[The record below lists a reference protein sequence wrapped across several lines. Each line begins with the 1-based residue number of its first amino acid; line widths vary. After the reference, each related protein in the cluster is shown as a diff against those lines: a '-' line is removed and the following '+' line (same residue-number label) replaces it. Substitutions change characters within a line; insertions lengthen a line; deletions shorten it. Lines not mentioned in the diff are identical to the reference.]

1 MAEEG
6 LSTNSDWILI
16 EKEKNDLINLQ
27 IKFIE
32 EKEKN
37 LNFEKNNILL
47 ENELR
52 QMDKKIQKINL
63 DHKNEIEEI
72 KLNFQKLIDKRF
84 QQLKNENDRKDEK
97 TNSLEEEI
105 KEPNDLFEIKIGDLF
120 KLNNLNWDKYVD
132 FVKIKK
138 DI

>member
-84 QQLKNENDRKDEK
+84 QQLKMKMIERTRKLTLWK
-97 TNSLEEEI
+97 
-105 KEPNDLFEIKIGDLF
+105 K
-120 KLNNLNWDKYVD
+120 KLKSQMIYLK
-132 FVKIKK
+132 
-138 DI
+138 

>member
-84 QQLKNENDRKDEK
+84 QQLKMKMIERTRKLTLWK
-97 TNSLEEEI
+97 
-105 KEPNDLFEIKIGDLF
+105 K
-120 KLNNLNWDKYVD
+120 KLKSQIIYLK
-132 FVKIKK
+132 
-138 DI
+138 